1 MHALKGI
8 VVFMGLIIVTLM
20 ILIVYG
26 MIQKAQNPDFSFFG
40 GDSTPSSV
48 PAAGTPDASTSAKS
62 FSMEKIMLDLPRGST
77 IEGTD
82 MSDGRIAIRVDS
94 DGKNGADTIVIIDI
108 NSGKTVGMIG
118 INP

>member
-8 VVFMGLIIVTLM
+8 VIFMGLIIVTLM

-40 GDSTPSSV
+40 GDSTPVSV
-48 PAAGTPDASTSAKS
+48 PAKS

-82 MSDGRIAIRVDS
+82 INEGRMAIRVDS
-94 DGKNGADTIVIIDI
+94 DGKNGADTIIIVDI
-108 NSGKTVGMIG
+108 NSGETVGIIG